1 MVVWAQTVENLVK
14 DAIRPGGHCS
24 AITRV
29 SRLQAGLSGGLW
41 AWESLAR
48 LVEETQA
55 LRMDAGEAEEGPW
68 SPRGPLALLPVGLFS
83 FFKKINFNWSRVA
96 LQSYVSFLL

>member
-1 MVVWAQTVENLVK
+1 MGTDRGKPCERCYHA
-14 DAIRPGGHCS
+14 PGSLLGL
-24 AITRV
+24 TRV

-68 SPRGPLALLPVGLFS
+68 SPRGPSPS
-83 FFKKINFNWSRVA
+83 FQLGSSLFKKN
-96 LQSYVSFLL
+96 